1 MNMSINDHM
10 KGTYI
15 YVLN

>member
-1 MNMSINDHM
+1 MSINDHM